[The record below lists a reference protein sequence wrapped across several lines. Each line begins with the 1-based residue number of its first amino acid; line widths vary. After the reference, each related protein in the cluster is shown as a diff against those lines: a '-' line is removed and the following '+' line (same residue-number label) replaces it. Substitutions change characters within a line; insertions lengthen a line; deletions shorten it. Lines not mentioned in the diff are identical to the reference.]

1 MATIRFTNHN
11 VSLVLKDK
19 LLLRTFLA
27 GIFSQEG
34 RSFEA
39 ISYIFCSDEY
49 LLQMNIE
56 YLKHNTYTDI
66 LTFTLS
72 ETSLP
77 IISDIYISV
86 ERVSENASKL
96 SIPFETELRRVMIHG
111 VLHLCGYEDH
121 TPELKKAMRD
131 REDYY
136 LAQY

>member
-27 GIFSQEG
+27 SIFSQEG

-121 TPELKKAMRD
+121 TPELRKAMRD

>member
-136 LAQY
+136 LAQH